1 MTAIKNII
9 SELENIAEN
18 PKASVQ
24 SYLDKTGSKAVGV
37 AQVYTPEELV
47 HAAGMLPVGLWGAE
61 NVTPDLAKQYFPAFC
76 NSVVFAC
83 MELALKGAYKQLS
96 AAIIPGMDDTLIC
109 LGQNWKTAIKDIP
122 FITMVYPQNRKLEA
136 GIKYLVTELENVK
149 VELEKVVG
157 RKIQEEEIFHSI
169 DVYNEHRRVMR
180 EFTQLAAS
188 HPNSINNIQRSR
200 IIKSAYFM
208 LKEEHT
214 KKVEELNECLRAVPE
229 EKYDGKRIVTTG
241 FILDAK
247 AVLNVLED
255 NKLRIVGDDIAH
267 ETRQFRTDV
276 PKKETALLSIASQWS
291 DIEGCSFAYDP
302 HRIRGKK
309 VAELAKQRKADGV
322 VFALLKFCD
331 TEEYDGPIL
340 LEDIRDAGLPE
351 VTIEI
356 DQESGSIEQI
366 RTRIQTFA
374 EML

>member
-83 MELALKGAYKQLS
+83 MELALKGTYKQLS

>member
-1 MTAIKNII
+1 
-9 SELENIAEN
+9 
-18 PKASVQ
+18 
-24 SYLDKTGSKAVGV
+24 
-37 AQVYTPEELV
+37 
-47 HAAGMLPVGLWGAE
+47 
-61 NVTPDLAKQYFPAFC
+61 
-76 NSVVFAC
+76 
-83 MELALKGAYKQLS
+83 
-96 AAIIPGMDDTLIC
+96 
-109 LGQNWKTAIKDIP
+109 
-122 FITMVYPQNRKLEA
+122 MVYPQNRKLEA

-356 DQESGSIEQI
+356 DRESGSIEQI